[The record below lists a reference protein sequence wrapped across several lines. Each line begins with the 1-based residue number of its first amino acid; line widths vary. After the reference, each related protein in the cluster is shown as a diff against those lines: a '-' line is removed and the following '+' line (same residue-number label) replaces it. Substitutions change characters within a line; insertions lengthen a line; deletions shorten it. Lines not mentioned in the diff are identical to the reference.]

1 MKVGFICFHSFVNP
15 GGVKNHILELSQEFE
30 KRGIETRIIVPR
42 RKFKE
47 KYGNSV
53 KKKASSQCER

>member
-30 KRGIETRIIVPR
+30 KGGLKQELLFQEESL
-42 RKFKE
+42 KK
-47 KYGNSV
+47 NMV
-53 KKKASSQCER
+53 KT